1 MTISQYFPI
10 YDQLD
15 KADQERLDY
24 AAVKRRV
31 PKGTLL
37 HGGDGVCTGLLVIA
51 SGQLRAH
58 MISEEGRE
66 ITLYRLF
73 ERDICLFSA
82 SCIMSSLQ
90 FDVFI
95 SAEKDTELW
104 IIPPDFYKG
113 LMERSAVVANY
124 TSQIMAS
131 RFTDVMW
138 LMDQVMWKSF
148 DKRLAGFLLEE
159 SVLEGSVGIALLTTF
174 PKYDEL
180 VYDLIQKENM
190 VLLVNKACALAE
202 RIRPGTPIDIREAA
216 DEVFICSRQGHS
228 ARTILDALCAAR
240 NMKPEIGLE
249 TISIEV
255 GKYVVATS
263 PVVMA
268 CPDAYADTENSL
280 LSPYYTSPSWE
291 WKIPGIFLPATGRTC
306 ISQNICGIFWSCSTR
321 SGTSPPA
328 VTARRREQRPS
339 PS

>member
-66 ITLYRLF
+66 ITLYRLLKLVKAF
-73 ERDICLFSA
+73 QPGI
-82 SCIMSSLQ
+82 
-90 FDVFI
+90 FDV
-95 SAEKDTELW
+95 SRGAEQTVNDFLAAHGA
-104 IIPPDFYKG
+104 PDFYKG

-159 SVLEGSVGIALLTTF
+159 SVLEETDTLKITHEKIASHMGTAREVVTRML
-174 PKYDEL
+174 KYFQTEGL
-180 VYDLIQKENM
+180 VRL
-190 VLLVNKACALAE
+190 
-202 RIRPGTPIDIREAA
+202 
-216 DEVFICSRQGHS
+216 SRG
-228 ARTILDALCAAR
+228 AVEILDR
-240 NMKPEIGLE
+240 KGL
-249 TISIEV
+249 SV
-255 GKYVVATS
+255 L
-263 PVVMA
+263 
-268 CPDAYADTENSL
+268 ADT
-280 LSPYYTSPSWE
+280 
-291 WKIPGIFLPATGRTC
+291 
-306 ISQNICGIFWSCSTR
+306 
-321 SGTSPPA
+321 
-328 VTARRREQRPS
+328 
-339 PS
+339 

>member
-148 DKRLAGFLLEE
+148 DKRLGGLP
-159 SVLEGSVGIALLTTF
+159 SGG
-174 PKYDEL
+174 K
-180 VYDLIQKENM
+180 
-190 VLLVNKACALAE
+190 
-202 RIRPGTPIDIREAA
+202 RPGGDGTLKITHEKIASHMGTAREVVTRMLKYFQT
-216 DEVFICSRQGHS
+216 EGLVRLSRG
-228 ARTILDALCAAR
+228 AVEILDR
-240 NMKPEIGLE
+240 KGLSRLFSNE
-249 TISIEV
+249 S
-255 GKYVVATS
+255 
-263 PVVMA
+263 
-268 CPDAYADTENSL
+268 
-280 LSPYYTSPSWE
+280 
-291 WKIPGIFLPATGRTC
+291 
-306 ISQNICGIFWSCSTR
+306 
-321 SGTSPPA
+321 
-328 VTARRREQRPS
+328 
-339 PS
+339 

>member
-24 AAVKRRV
+24 AAVKRSV

-104 IIPPDFYKG
+104 IIPP
-113 LMERSAVVANY
+113 
-124 TSQIMAS
+124 IMAS

-159 SVLEGSVGIALLTTF
+159 SVLEETDTLKITHEKIASHMGTAREVVTRML
-174 PKYDEL
+174 KYFQTEGL
-180 VYDLIQKENM
+180 VRL
-190 VLLVNKACALAE
+190 
-202 RIRPGTPIDIREAA
+202 
-216 DEVFICSRQGHS
+216 SRG
-228 ARTILDALCAAR
+228 AVEILDR
-240 NMKPEIGLE
+240 KGL
-249 TISIEV
+249 SV
-255 GKYVVATS
+255 L
-263 PVVMA
+263 
-268 CPDAYADTENSL
+268 ADT
-280 LSPYYTSPSWE
+280 
-291 WKIPGIFLPATGRTC
+291 
-306 ISQNICGIFWSCSTR
+306 
-321 SGTSPPA
+321 
-328 VTARRREQRPS
+328 
-339 PS
+339 

>member
-82 SCIMSSLQ
+82 SCMLRDIQ
-90 FDVFI
+90 FDIAVEVERDADF
-95 SAEKDTELW
+95 W
-104 IIPPDFYKG
+104 IIPPDLYRE
-113 LMERSAVVANY
+113 LMAESAAVANY

-159 SVLEGSVGIALLTTF
+159 SVLEETDTLKITHEKIASHMGTAREVVTRML
-174 PKYDEL
+174 KYFQTEGL
-180 VYDLIQKENM
+180 VRL
-190 VLLVNKACALAE
+190 
-202 RIRPGTPIDIREAA
+202 
-216 DEVFICSRQGHS
+216 SRG
-228 ARTILDALCAAR
+228 AVEILDR
-240 NMKPEIGLE
+240 KGL
-249 TISIEV
+249 SV
-255 GKYVVATS
+255 L
-263 PVVMA
+263 
-268 CPDAYADTENSL
+268 ADT
-280 LSPYYTSPSWE
+280 
-291 WKIPGIFLPATGRTC
+291 
-306 ISQNICGIFWSCSTR
+306 
-321 SGTSPPA
+321 
-328 VTARRREQRPS
+328 
-339 PS
+339 

>member
-148 DKRLAGFLLEE
+148 DKQLELHEQGSATMEE
-159 SVLEGSVGIALLTTF
+159 SVLEETDTLKITHEKIASHMGTAREVVTRML
-174 PKYDEL
+174 KYFQTEGL
-180 VYDLIQKENM
+180 VRL
-190 VLLVNKACALAE
+190 
-202 RIRPGTPIDIREAA
+202 
-216 DEVFICSRQGHS
+216 SRG
-228 ARTILDALCAAR
+228 AVEILDR
-240 NMKPEIGLE
+240 KGL
-249 TISIEV
+249 SV
-255 GKYVVATS
+255 L
-263 PVVMA
+263 
-268 CPDAYADTENSL
+268 ADT
-280 LSPYYTSPSWE
+280 
-291 WKIPGIFLPATGRTC
+291 
-306 ISQNICGIFWSCSTR
+306 
-321 SGTSPPA
+321 
-328 VTARRREQRPS
+328 
-339 PS
+339 